1 MGREAIFESPTD
13 SETERIAGIV
23 TTYGYILRL

>member
-1 MGREAIFESPTD
+1 VGRDAIFESPTD
-13 SETERIAGIV
+13 SEAERTAGIV